1 MKRKYA
7 WIVIL
12 FAYAGLSSCSKAGS
26 ASKVNVSD
34 GKTAAAAQNSSGSNS
49 QVGSGTNAKSAT
61 NGSDTVQIALPDQQR
76 VGITVAPVEVRTVPR
91 VLTVAGQVQMD
102 EQHTSHVG
110 ALADGIITSVDV
122 LPGTVVR
129 KGAVLGGIHSH
140 MVHETVG
147 ALVQAFAAV
156 DRQRSAVAFAQ
167 QARDRYNHL
176 YSIQA
181 ASLEETQRAEQD
193 LLQAKQQLIDAEAT
207 VRMER
212 EHLSELLQVSPESL
226 TPGTLYDKEIVPIR
240 SVIDGVV
247 IARNVTVGQV
257 VNTGFECFVVS
268 NLSSV
273 WVTAAV
279 NERDLSLIHGGVSAS
294 VITQAYPGEA
304 FHGAVTMVGNTL
316 DPQTRTVPV
325 RIVIPNPGARLRPG
339 MFATAQI
346 AEPQTQDAV
355 FVPEDALQD
364 INGMQVV
371 FVTQDGTTFRAQ
383 TVTVG
388 TRTAGK
394 AEIVDGLR
402 PGDRIVAAGA
412 FMVKSEMLKGTM
424 GEG

>member
-1 MKRKYA
+1 
-7 WIVIL
+7 
-12 FAYAGLSSCSKAGS
+12 
-26 ASKVNVSD
+26 
-34 GKTAAAAQNSSGSNS
+34 
-49 QVGSGTNAKSAT
+49 
-61 NGSDTVQIALPDQQR
+61 
-76 VGITVAPVEVRTVPR
+76 
-91 VLTVAGQVQMD
+91 
-102 EQHTSHVG
+102 
-110 ALADGIITSVDV
+110 
-122 LPGTVVR
+122 
-129 KGAVLGGIHSH
+129 

-147 ALVQAFAAV
+147 ALVRAFAAV
-156 DRQRSAVAFAQ
+156 DRERAAVTFAQ
-167 QARDRYNHL
+167 QALDRYNHL

-181 ASLEETQRAEQD
+181 ASLEESQRSEQN
-193 LLQAKQQLIDAEAT
+193 LLQAKNLLIDAEAT

-226 TPGTLYDKEIVPIR
+226 TPGTLYDREIVPIR

-257 VNTGFECFVVS
+257 VNTGFETFVVS

-279 NERDLSLIHGGVSAS
+279 NESNLSLIHQGASAN
-294 VITQAYPGEA
+294 VITQAYPGEVFA
-304 FHGAVTMVGNTL
+304 GKVTMVGDTL

-325 RIVIPNPGARLRPG
+325 RIVVPNPGARLRPG

-355 FVPEDALQD
+355 FVPEVALQD

-383 TVTVG
+383 IVTVG
-388 TRTAGK
+388 TRAAGK

-402 PGDRIVAAGA
+402 RGDRIAAAGA
-412 FMVKSEMLKGTM
+412 FVVKSAMLKGTM

>member
-1 MKRKYA
+1 
-7 WIVIL
+7 
-12 FAYAGLSSCSKAGS
+12 
-26 ASKVNVSD
+26 
-34 GKTAAAAQNSSGSNS
+34 
-49 QVGSGTNAKSAT
+49 
-61 NGSDTVQIALPDQQR
+61 
-76 VGITVAPVEVRTVPR
+76 
-91 VLTVAGQVQMD
+91 
-102 EQHTSHVG
+102 
-110 ALADGIITSVDV
+110 
-122 LPGTVVR
+122 
-129 KGAVLGGIHSH
+129 

-156 DRQRSAVAFAQ
+156 DRERSAVSFAQ
-167 QARDRYNHL
+167 EVRDRYHHL

-181 ASLEETQRAEQD
+181 ASLEETQRSEQD
-193 LLQAKQQLIDAEAT
+193 LLQAKNLLIDAEAT

-226 TPGTLYDKEIVPIR
+226 TPGTLYDREIVPIR
-240 SVIDGVV
+240 SVMDGVV
-247 IARNVTVGQV
+247 IVRNITVGQV
-257 VNTGFECFVVS
+257 VNTGFESFVVS

-279 NERDLSLIHGGVSAS
+279 NERALSLVHEGVSAN
-294 VITQAYPGEA
+294 VTTQAYPGEA
-304 FHGAVTMVGNTL
+304 FTGRITMVGDTL

-325 RIVIPNPGARLRPG
+325 RIVVPNPGARLRPG

-346 AEPQTQDAV
+346 AEGQTEDAV

-394 AEIVDGLR
+394 AAIVDGLR
-402 PGDRIVAAGA
+402 RGDRIAVAGA
-412 FMVKSEMLKGTM
+412 FMVKSAMLKGTM

>member
-1 MKRKYA
+1 MNRYV
-7 WIVIL
+7 WILVL
-12 FAYAGLSSCSKAGS
+12 LAFAGLSSCSKGGS
-26 ASKVNVSD
+26 ASKVEASSAGNGAS
-34 GKTAAAAQNSSGSNS
+34 AQNSNASNS
-49 QVGSGTNAKSAT
+49 NAGPDASAKGSAP
-61 NGSDTVQIALPDQQR
+61 GSDSVQIALADQQR
-76 VGITVAPVEVRTVPR
+76 VGITVDPVEVRTEPR
-91 VLTVAGQVQMD
+91 TLSVAAQVQMD
-102 EQHTSHVG
+102 EQHTSHIG
-110 ALADGIITSVDV
+110 AIADGIVTSVDV

-129 KGAVLGGIHSH
+129 KGTVLAGIHSH

-156 DRQRSAVAFAQ
+156 DRERSAVAFMQ

-181 ASLEETQRAEQD
+181 ASLEERQRSEQD
-193 LLQAKQQLIDAEAT
+193 LLQAKNLLIDAEAN

-226 TPGTLYDKEIVPIR
+226 TPGTLYDREIVPIR

-257 VNTGFECFVVS
+257 VNTGFETFVVS

-273 WVTAAV
+273 WVTGAV
-279 NERDLSLIHGGVSAS
+279 NERNLPLMHQGAS
-294 VITQAYPGEA
+294 VNVITQAYPGEA
-304 FHGAVTMVGNTL
+304 FPGKITMVGNTL

-325 RIVIPNPGARLRPG
+325 RIVVPNPGARLRPG

-355 FVPEDALQD
+355 FVPEVALQD

-383 TVTVG
+383 AVTVG
-388 TRTAGK
+388 TRAAGK

-402 PGDRIVAAGA
+402 PGDRIAAAAA
-412 FMVKSEMLKGTM
+412 FMVKSAMLKGTM

>member
-1 MKRKYA
+1 MMNRYIA
-7 WIVIL
+7 IL
-12 FAYAGLSSCSKAGS
+12 VLLAFTGLSSCSNAGS
-26 ASKVNVSD
+26 ASRVDASNADKGAS
-34 GKTAAAAQNSSGSNS
+34 QNSSTPNGHAGPDASAKGPAQAGNS
-49 QVGSGTNAKSAT
+49 
-61 NGSDTVQIALPDQQR
+61 VQIALADQQR
-76 VGITVAPVEVRTVPR
+76 VGITVDPVEVRTVPR
-91 VLTVAGQVQMD
+91 TLSVAGQVQMD
-102 EQHTSHVG
+102 EQHTSHIG
-110 ALADGIITSVDV
+110 AIADGIITSVDV

-156 DRQRSAVAFAQ
+156 DRERSAVAFAQ

-193 LLQAKQQLIDAEAT
+193 LLQAKQLLIDAEAN
-207 VRMER
+207 VKMER

-240 SVIDGVV
+240 SVMDGVV

-257 VNTGFECFVVS
+257 VNTGFESFVVS

-279 NERDLSLIHGGVSAS
+279 NERDLSLIREGVSAN
-294 VITQAYPGEA
+294 VVTQAYPDEA
-304 FHGAVTMVGNTL
+304 FHGTVTMIGNTL

-325 RIVIPNPGARLRPG
+325 RIVVPNPSTRLRPG
-339 MFATAQI
+339 MFATTQI
-346 AEPQTQDAV
+346 EERATQNAI
-355 FVPEDALQD
+355 FVPEQALQD

-388 TRTAGK
+388 SRPAGK

>member
-1 MKRKYA
+1 MTNRYV
-7 WIVIL
+7 WILVL
-12 FAYAGLSSCSKAGS
+12 LAFAGLSSCSNVGS
-26 ASKVNVSD
+26 ASNADNGAS
-34 GKTAAAAQNSSGSNS
+34 AQNSNTPNGHGAPDAS
-49 QVGSGTNAKSAT
+49 AKGPAQ
-61 NGSDTVQIALPDQQR
+61 GSDSVQIALADQQR
-76 VGITVAPVEVRTVPR
+76 VGITVDPVEVRTVPR
-91 VLTVAGQVQMD
+91 TLSVAGQVQMD
-102 EQHTSHVG
+102 EQHTSHIG
-110 ALADGIITSVDV
+110 AIADGIITSVNV
-122 LPGTVVR
+122 LPGTIVH
-129 KGAVLGGIHSH
+129 KGMVLGGIHSH

-156 DRQRSAVAFAQ
+156 DRGRSAVAFAQ
-167 QARDRYNHL
+167 QVRDRYNHL

-181 ASLEETQRAEQD
+181 ASLEETQRAQQD
-193 LLQAKQQLIDAEAT
+193 LLQAQKQLIDAEAT

-226 TPGTLYDKEIVPIR
+226 TPETLYDREIVPIR
-240 SVIDGVV
+240 SVMDGVV

-257 VNTGFECFVVS
+257 VSTGFESFVVS

-273 WVTAAV
+273 WVAAAV
-279 NERDLSLIHGGVSAS
+279 NERDLSLIHEGRSAN
-294 VITQAYPGEA
+294 VVTQAYPGEV
-304 FHGAVTMVGNTL
+304 FNGTVTMIGDTL

-325 RIVIPNPGARLRPG
+325 RIVVPNPGTRLRPG

-346 AEPQTQDAV
+346 AEPKTQDAV
-355 FVPEDALQD
+355 FVPEAALQD

-383 TVTVG
+383 AVTVG
-388 TRTAGK
+388 TRPAGK
-394 AEIVDGLR
+394 AEIVNGLR

>member
-1 MKRKYA
+1 MIARKT
-7 WIVIL
+7 WMLL
-12 FAYAGLSSCSKAGS
+12 FFACTGLSSCSRGY
-26 ASKVNVSD
+26 ASKAIVS
-34 GKTAAAAQNSSGSNS
+34 AADNGSMESRNGS
-49 QVGSGTNAKSAT
+49 TSHVGSEISAT
-61 NGSDTVQIALPDQQR
+61 GPAHSSDSVQIALADQQR
-76 VGITVAPVEVRTVPR
+76 VGIMVAPVEVRSVPR
-91 VLTVAGQVQMD
+91 ILSVAGQVQMD
-102 EQHTSHVG
+102 DQHTSHIG
-110 ALADGIITSVDV
+110 AVADGIITSVNV

-129 KGAVLGGIHSH
+129 RGAVLAAIHSH
-140 MVHETVG
+140 MVHETVA

-181 ASLEETQRAEQD
+181 ASLEESQRAEQD
-193 LLQAKQQLIDAEAT
+193 LVQARNQLINAEAN

-226 TPGTLYDKEIVPIR
+226 TPTTLYDREIVPIR
-240 SVIDGVV
+240 SVMDGVV
-247 IARNVTVGQV
+247 IARSVTVGQV
-257 VNTGFECFVVS
+257 VATGFESFVVS

-304 FHGAVTMVGNTL
+304 FRGTVTMIGDTL

-325 RIVIPNPGARLRPG
+325 RIVVPNPGARLRPG
-339 MFATAQI
+339 MFATVQI
-346 AEPQTQDAV
+346 AEPQTQNAV
-355 FVPEDALQD
+355 FVPEDSLQD
-364 INGMQVV
+364 VNGMQTV

-388 TRTAGK
+388 TRSAGK
-394 AEIVDGLR
+394 AEIIDGLR
-402 PGDRIVAAGA
+402 PGDRIVRAGA
-412 FMVKSEMLKGTM
+412 FMVKSEMLKATM

>member
-1 MKRKYA
+1 MMHKYVC
-7 WIVIL
+7 IFVF
-12 FAYAGLSSCSKAGS
+12 FACAGLSSCSNVGS
-26 ASKVNVSD
+26 ATKVDASSKGNGAS
-34 GKTAAAAQNSSGSNS
+34 AQNSNASNNHAGPDAS
-49 QVGSGTNAKSAT
+49 AKGAARA
-61 NGSDTVQIALPDQQR
+61 SDSVQIALADQQR

-91 VLTVAGQVQMD
+91 TLSVAAQVQMD

-110 ALADGIITSVDV
+110 AIADGIITSVNV
-122 LPGTVVR
+122 LPGAVVR
-129 KGAVLGGIHSH
+129 KGTVLGGIHSH

-156 DRQRSAVAFAQ
+156 DRERAAVTFAE
-167 QARDRYNHL
+167 QALDRYNHL

-181 ASLEETQRAEQD
+181 ASLEESQRSEQN
-193 LLQAKQQLIDAEAT
+193 LLQAKNLLIDAEAT

-226 TPGTLYDKEIVPIR
+226 TPGTLYDREIVPIR
-240 SVIDGVV
+240 SVMDGVV

-257 VNTGFECFVVS
+257 VNTGFETFVVS

-279 NERDLSLIHGGVSAS
+279 NESNLSQIHQGASAN

-304 FHGAVTMVGNTL
+304 FPGRIAMVGDTL

-325 RIVIPNPGARLRPG
+325 RIVVPNPGARLRPG

-346 AEPQTQDAV
+346 TEPQTQDAV

-371 FVTQDGTTFRAQ
+371 FVTQDGTTFRPQ
-383 TVTVG
+383 IVTVG
-388 TRTAGK
+388 TRAAGK
-394 AEIVDGLR
+394 AEILDGLR
-402 PGDRIVAAGA
+402 RGDRIAAAGA
-412 FMVKSEMLKGTM
+412 FVVKSAMLKGTM

>member
-1 MKRKYA
+1 MIARYTG
-7 WIVIL
+7 IFL
-12 FAYAGLSSCSKAGS
+12 FLVCGGLSSCSNAGN
-26 ASKVNVSD
+26 ASKVVANNADKGASSD
-34 GKTAAAAQNSSGSNS
+34 SADHIGSD
-49 QVGSGTNAKSAT
+49 VSAT
-61 NGSDTVQIALPDQQR
+61 GASHVGDLVQIALADQRR
-76 VGITVAPVEVRTVPR
+76 VGIAVAPVEVRTVPR
-91 VLTVAGQVQMD
+91 VLSVAGQVQMD

-110 ALADGIITSVDV
+110 AIADGIITSVDV

-129 KGAVLGGIHSH
+129 QGTVLAGIHSH
-140 MVHETVG
+140 TVHETAG
-147 ALVQAFAAV
+147 ALAQAFAAV
-156 DRQRSAVAFAQ
+156 DRQRGAVVFAQ
-167 QARDRYNHL
+167 QARDRYSHL

-181 ASLEETQRAEQD
+181 ASLEESQRAEQD
-193 LLQAKQQLIDAEAT
+193 LLQARNQLIDAEAN

-226 TPGTLYDKEIVPIR
+226 TPGTLYDREIVPIR
-240 SVIDGVV
+240 SVVDGVV

-257 VNTGFECFVVS
+257 VNAGFESFVVS

-279 NERDLSLIHGGVSAS
+279 NERDLSLIHGRAS
-294 VITQAYPGEA
+294 VSVTTQAYPGKA
-304 FHGAVTMVGNTL
+304 FPGTVTMVGNTL

-325 RIVIPNPGARLRPG
+325 RIVVPNPGTRLRPG

-346 AEPQTQDAV
+346 AEPETRNAI

-371 FVTQDGTTFRAQ
+371 FVTKDGISFRAQ
-383 TVTVG
+383 IVTVA
-388 TRTAGK
+388 TRSAGN
-394 AEIVDGLR
+394 AEIADGLR
-402 PGDRIVAAGA
+402 PGDRIVRAGA

>member
-1 MKRKYA
+1 MIARQA
-7 WIVIL
+7 WIFLL
-12 FAYAGLSSCSKAGS
+12 FVCTGLSSCSRGN
-26 ASKVNVSD
+26 ASKVVD
-34 GKTAAAAQNSSGSNS
+34 GAAENGGSAQNSRGSTS
-49 QVGSGTNAKSAT
+49 HVGSDISAT
-61 NGSDTVQIALPDQQR
+61 GAAHRSDSVQIALADQQR
-76 VGITVAPVEVRTVPR
+76 VGIMVAPVEVRTVPR
-91 VLTVAGQVQMD
+91 ILSVAGQVQMD
-102 EQHTSHVG
+102 EQRTSHVG
-110 ALADGIITSVDV
+110 AVADGVITSVNV
-122 LPGTVVR
+122 LPGSVVR
-129 KGAVLGGIHSH
+129 RGSVLGGIHSH

-156 DRQRSAVAFAQ
+156 ERQRSALAFAQ

-181 ASLEETQRAEQD
+181 ASLEESQRAEQD
-193 LLQAKQQLIDAEAT
+193 LFQARNQLINAEAN

-226 TPGTLYDKEIVPIR
+226 TPGTLYDREIVPIR
-240 SVIDGVV
+240 SVMDGVV

-257 VNTGFECFVVS
+257 VNTGFESFVVS

-294 VITQAYPGEA
+294 VITQAYPGEP
-304 FHGAVTMVGNTL
+304 FHGTVTMIGDTL

-325 RIVIPNPGARLRPG
+325 RIVVPNPGARLRPG

-346 AEPQTQDAV
+346 AEPQTQNAV

-364 INGMQVV
+364 INGMQIV

-388 TRTAGK
+388 TRAAGK

-402 PGDRIVAAGA
+402 PGDRIVRAGA

>member
-1 MKRKYA
+1 MMNRYV
-7 WIVIL
+7 WILVL
-12 FAYAGLSSCSKAGS
+12 LALAGLSSCSNEGS
-26 ASKVNVSD
+26 ASKVDTSNADNGASQSRNTPHAGPD
-34 GKTAAAAQNSSGSNS
+34 GSAKGPAHSG
-49 QVGSGTNAKSAT
+49 
-61 NGSDTVQIALPDQQR
+61 DTVQIALADQQR
-76 VGITVAPVEVRTVPR
+76 VGITVVPVEVRTVPR
-91 VLTVAGQVQMD
+91 TLSVAGQVQMD
-102 EQHTSHVG
+102 EQHTSHIG
-110 ALADGIITSVDV
+110 AIADGIITSVDV

-156 DRQRSAVAFAQ
+156 DRERSAVAFAQ

-193 LLQAKQQLIDAEAT
+193 LLQAKQLLIDAEAN
-207 VRMER
+207 VKMER

-226 TPGTLYDKEIVPIR
+226 TPGTVYDKEIVPIR
-240 SVIDGVV
+240 SVMDGVV

-257 VNTGFECFVVS
+257 VNTGFESFVVS

-279 NERDLSLIHGGVSAS
+279 NEHDLSLIHQGVSAS
-294 VITQAYPGEA
+294 IVTQAYPGEA
-304 FHGAVTMVGNTL
+304 FHGTVTMIGDTL

-325 RIVIPNPGARLRPG
+325 RIVVPNPGTRLRPG

-346 AEPQTQDAV
+346 EERATQNAV
-355 FVPEDALQD
+355 FVPEQALQD

-388 TRTAGK
+388 SRPAGK